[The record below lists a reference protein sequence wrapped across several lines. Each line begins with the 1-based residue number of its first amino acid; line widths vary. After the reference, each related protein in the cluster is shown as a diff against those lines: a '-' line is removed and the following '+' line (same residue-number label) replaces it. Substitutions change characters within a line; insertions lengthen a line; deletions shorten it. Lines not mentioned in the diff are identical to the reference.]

1 MDLETLGREGDS
13 SDRSWLCRDDSDRDR
28 MLDMQRRMRPF
39 RGRAY
44 AVLTLAIVALG
55 PWLGWSAL
63 LFALPATVCFAAAD
77 ALMTRVKR
85 PEYLMFASW
94 IATVLA
100 VAGAVSVMGPPRV
113 ATLSW
118 LAIPVLTL
126 SSRFSMRGV
135 LVGVALTIALL
146 CALAF
151 GLDAHGVLSAPVLI
165 VAPLAQILC
174 VAILCTPLMRSDI
187 EHRSDAIIDQLTGM
201 LNRKALAT
209 RAAELVEQ
217 SRLRSEPV
225 GIVVADLD
233 HFKSVNDNHGHA
245 VGDAVLKDVAYLLRK
260 QLRAFD
266 LAYRMGG
273 EEFVVLLPGLDFR
286 QTLELAD
293 RLREAVSS
301 NVVGD
306 GLSVT
311 MSLGVAASEPGET
324 FDYDAV
330 FAKADAALYR
340 AKRNGRDRVC
350 SAQPEMA
357 LALV

>member
-1 MDLETLGREGDS
+1 MDPETLGREEDS

-39 RGRAY
+39 RARAY

-63 LFALPATVCFAAAD
+63 LFALPATACFAAAD

-100 VAGAVSVMGPPRV
+100 VAGAVSVMGPARV

-201 LNRKALAT
+201 LNRKALST

-225 GIVVADLD
+225 GIIVADLD

-273 EEFVVLLPGLDFR
+273 EEFVVLLPGLDLG
-286 QTLELAD
+286 QTRELAD

-301 NVVGD
+301 GSVGD

-311 MSLGVAASEPGET
+311 MSLGAAASEPGET
-324 FDYDAV
+324 FDYEAV

-340 AKRNGRDRVC
+340 AKQSGRDRVC
-350 SAQPEMA
+350 SAKPEMA
-357 LALV
+357 LAFA

>member
-1 MDLETLGREGDS
+1 MNPETLDREEDP
-13 SDRSWLCRDDSDRDR
+13 SDTSWLCRDDSDRDR

-39 RGRAY
+39 RAH
-44 AVLTLAIVALG
+44 ACAILTLAIIALG

-63 LFALPATVCFAAAD
+63 LFALPATACFAAAD
-77 ALMTRVKR
+77 ALMTKVKR
-85 PEYLMFASW
+85 PEHLMFASW

-100 VAGAVSVMGPPRV
+100 VAGAISVMGPPRV

-201 LNRKALAT
+201 LNRKALST
-209 RAAELVEQ
+209 RASELVEQ

-225 GIVVADLD
+225 GIIVADLD
-233 HFKSVNDNHGHA
+233 HFKSVNDNHGMRWETRCSRMSPICCA
-245 VGDAVLKDVAYLLRK
+245 SSYARLTWPTGWAARSSSCCF
-260 QLRAFD
+260 RGWT
-266 LAYRMGG
+266 LA
-273 EEFVVLLPGLDFR
+273 
-286 QTLELAD
+286 
-293 RLREAVSS
+293 RLS
-301 NVVGD
+301 NWPSGCARRFPATWWATAC
-306 GLSVT
+306 LS
-311 MSLGVAASEPGET
+311 
-324 FDYDAV
+324 
-330 FAKADAALYR
+330 R
-340 AKRNGRDRVC
+340 
-350 SAQPEMA
+350 
-357 LALV
+357 